1 MWRVPAP
8 VALLALLALEST
20 RTSDVPQIM
29 VQNWARSFGNMIS
42 TVCELHTTHKNI
54 SNAYQRGARVVE
66 VDGMVVLTK
75 MANDMINMMNA
86 KTDAVKRIVD
96 TAEIAAMSHREKAQ
110 LDVFYY
116 NAKKLNEFDGK
127 NLSTLRE
134 GYNQF
139 VLGNASKHFNGIPV
153 NLTHSTVHVPTN
165 VFDKSMEVNNTI
177 AWSEA
182 LNMAFT
188 SNFKLD
194 PSLSW
199 QYFGSSTGIMRQYP
213 GVKWLVDPN
222 EPDMFD
228 CRMREWYIRAAS
240 SPKDVII
247 LLDLSGSMTGL
258 RVEIAKHVVL
268 NILDTLN
275 TNDYVNIYNFSQ
287 AAQPP
292 LVPCFN
298 NTLVQANLENIR
310 IFKDRLEN
318 ITTHGL
324 ANFTLALTEAFE
336 VLTKARENNESS
348 QCNQVIMLVTDG
360 APDKFQEVF
369 NTYNRPN
376 IRVRVFTYLIGR
388 DVADREAVEWMACT
402 NKGYFTHVTAMAEV
416 REQVQKYIPVLARP
430 LVLSSVVNES
440 QQGGHFSSQHP
451 VIWTG
456 VYADIADPKLTDWL
470 WEIRE
475 RERQYRRSKNYQE
488 LLRRSTGPG
497 ESSAGA
503 QCYEDMQ
510 NFLTYGVEKLN
521 KSEREM
527 KEAEMYRETKLDLR
541 ERDLSDKWTL
551 HIGMTDSETTQRGYR
566 LVTSIAMPVF
576 DRLKE
581 PRNVTEK
588 VFVNN
593 TQWVYRTQEKKVARL
608 LGVAGTDVP
617 LSDIQKHAPPYRLGV
632 NGYSFIIDNNG
643 YILYHPDMRPVHREA
658 TKQFQEILKPT
669 YKTVDLA
676 EVEIVDVDQPRFNH
690 SKLFELR
697 KGMIDGS
704 KAQHSIQVRQ
714 HLDNMKRVIKRRQKY
729 FYTPLRPTPFSLA
742 IVLPEGYGKKR
753 IRGEVELTQAAKHG
767 ERRQIL
773 EYFAGPNWS
782 VHPEWVYCEYDN
794 DAHSLDTPRS
804 QYLHFL
810 EKAMSTPGFEWRSQ
824 RLYPVEKLK
833 EAGQSQY
840 RTGQREEKTYF
851 CDRELF
857 QSVVFDAKVTMQFK
871 FGRGQYDSAEQFRT
885 FGALHSFVATR
896 SGFTRWKT
904 YLPDDA
910 QMTIEPDNL
919 RFTAVRATDEIWY
932 KRAVDYY
939 RNDSNAFV
947 YSVPFDAGL
956 RNDSLV
962 TVAQAV
968 FVNSE
973 LGSSPAAVVGMQFL
987 HSKFREKFL
996 STASC
1001 PSLED
1006 CEQTCAS
1013 DSLDCYLLDDSGF
1026 VLVSKRHE
1034 ETGKFFGDVDG
1045 TVMDALLHHNV
1056 YHKVLMFDY
1065 QGVCLDVIP
1074 TGSSAWTLLTPLK
1087 YLQYLVSW
1095 VGSKLLWLLVQSSL
1109 LHLYDI
1115 NLAWAAERSFGDY
1128 TDPEMPGVQNVPPV
1142 VTDENGEEVDHC
1154 YRVSNEQL
1162 FKMAHIAK
1170 TKPRP
1175 CDKRVYL
1182 YTLSQDARPVK
1193 ASMGYCHGIGN
1204 TSCSRGFV
1212 LERVPLT
1219 NMLLLVVN
1227 ALCPCENQ
1235 RISIEPQEVD
1245 YPPEAVCE
1253 RLLLEPY
1260 RRRPAN
1266 CTHYHVKEESLD
1278 EMCGR
1283 SSAAP
1288 LAVSLLSSWLLAGIA
1303 LLTTSRVI
1311 V

>member
-1 MWRVPAP
+1 
-8 VALLALLALEST
+8 
-20 RTSDVPQIM
+20 
-29 VQNWARSFGNMIS
+29 
-42 TVCELHTTHKNI
+42 
-54 SNAYQRGARVVE
+54 
-66 VDGMVVLTK
+66 
-75 MANDMINMMNA
+75 
-86 KTDAVKRIVD
+86 
-96 TAEIAAMSHREKAQ
+96 
-110 LDVFYY
+110 
-116 NAKKLNEFDGK
+116 
-127 NLSTLRE
+127 
-134 GYNQF
+134 
-139 VLGNASKHFNGIPV
+139 
-153 NLTHSTVHVPTN
+153 
-165 VFDKSMEVNNTI
+165 
-177 AWSEA
+177 
-182 LNMAFT
+182 
-188 SNFKLD
+188 
-194 PSLSW
+194 
-199 QYFGSSTGIMRQYP
+199 
-213 GVKWLVDPN
+213 
-222 EPDMFD
+222 
-228 CRMREWYIRAAS
+228 
-240 SPKDVII
+240 
-247 LLDLSGSMTGL
+247 
-258 RVEIAKHVVL
+258 
-268 NILDTLN
+268 
-275 TNDYVNIYNFSQ
+275 
-287 AAQPP
+287 
-292 LVPCFN
+292 
-298 NTLVQANLENIR
+298 
-310 IFKDRLEN
+310 
-318 ITTHGL
+318 
-324 ANFTLALTEAFE
+324 
-336 VLTKARENNESS
+336 
-348 QCNQVIMLVTDG
+348 
-360 APDKFQEVF
+360 
-369 NTYNRPN
+369 
-376 IRVRVFTYLIGR
+376 
-388 DVADREAVEWMACT
+388 
-402 NKGYFTHVTAMAEV
+402 
-416 REQVQKYIPVLARP
+416 
-430 LVLSSVVNES
+430 
-440 QQGGHFSSQHP
+440 
-451 VIWTG
+451 
-456 VYADIADPKLTDWL
+456 
-470 WEIRE
+470 
-475 RERQYRRSKNYQE
+475 
-488 LLRRSTGPG
+488 
-497 ESSAGA
+497 
-503 QCYEDMQ
+503 
-510 NFLTYGVEKLN
+510 
-521 KSEREM
+521 
-527 KEAEMYRETKLDLR
+527 
-541 ERDLSDKWTL
+541 
-551 HIGMTDSETTQRGYR
+551 
-566 LVTSIAMPVF
+566 
-576 DRLKE
+576 
-581 PRNVTEK
+581 
-588 VFVNN
+588 
-593 TQWVYRTQEKKVARL
+593 
-608 LGVAGTDVP
+608 
-617 LSDIQKHAPPYRLGV
+617 
-632 NGYSFIIDNNG
+632 
-643 YILYHPDMRPVHREA
+643 
-658 TKQFQEILKPT
+658 
-669 YKTVDLA
+669 
-676 EVEIVDVDQPRFNH
+676 
-690 SKLFELR
+690 
-697 KGMIDGS
+697 
-704 KAQHSIQVRQ
+704 
-714 HLDNMKRVIKRRQKY
+714 
-729 FYTPLRPTPFSLA
+729 
-742 IVLPEGYGKKR
+742 
-753 IRGEVELTQAAKHG
+753 
-767 ERRQIL
+767 
-773 EYFAGPNWS
+773 
-782 VHPEWVYCEYDN
+782 
-794 DAHSLDTPRS
+794 
-804 QYLHFL
+804 
-810 EKAMSTPGFEWRSQ
+810 MSTPGFEWRSQ

-840 RTGQREEKTYF
+840 RS
-851 CDRELF
+851 DRELF

-871 FGRGQYDSAEQFRT
+871 FGRGQAEQFRT

-1288 LAVSLLSSWLLAGIA
+1288 LAVSLLSSWLLAGLA